1 MLNNS
6 GISYLNKMI
15 SKEQRL
21 MSLQP
26 DFTLIE
32 RFESIDVDACKSN
45 LANVFIKIW
54 KLSRLYQLDEE
65 VVLCFSNY
73 YL

>member
-1 MLNNS
+1 
-6 GISYLNKMI
+6 
-15 SKEQRL
+15 